1 MVRVE
6 TELTRLI
13 TQPQPLYDSVLYDT
27 GYDRTRLFCF
37 LGTTHQQA
45 ARLSENLSRKNLQK
59 RKPSGHIDFAYILK

>member
-27 GYDRTRLFCF
+27 GYDTTRLFCF

-45 ARLSENLSRKNLQK
+45 ARLSENL
-59 RKPSGHIDFAYILK
+59 

>member
-6 TELTRLI
+6 TELTRLII

-27 GYDRTRLFCF
+27 GYDTTRLFCF

-45 ARLSENLSRKNLQK
+45 ARLSENL
-59 RKPSGHIDFAYILK
+59 